1 MPASAGFLISPAMNK
16 SPAPSVYFIGLGALG
31 ILYAKAIENALGKH
45 SVTFAAD
52 KKRCERYRQEE
63 IYLNDQRC
71 FFNFVTPDES
81 SVPAD
86 FLFFSVKGTALDDAI
101 KTAAPLVNENTVI
114 ISLLNGIS
122 SEEILKK
129 AFPQANVLYCIGQ
142 KMDALKQ
149 GSKVIYRDLG
159 ELCIGIPKN
168 NQNPKLEAALRRTE
182 GFFDSI
188 SLPYVSEED
197 IIHRMWCKWM
207 LNVGVNQAVMINEGK
222 FRTVHQEG
230 APRETMKAAMREVL
244 ALSQKNGVC
253 LTEDEYLQYLGIIDK
268 LNPEGMPSMRQDGV
282 NKRRS
287 EVEMFAGTVVAL
299 GKELGVPTPVN
310 EKILQEV
317 REMESNY

>member
-1 MPASAGFLISPAMNK
+1 M
-16 SPAPSVYFIGLGALG
+16 
-31 ILYAKAIENALGKH
+31 
-45 SVTFAAD
+45 
-52 KKRCERYRQEE
+52 
-63 IYLNDQRC
+63 
-71 FFNFVTPDES
+71 
-81 SVPAD
+81 
-86 FLFFSVKGTALDDAI
+86 
-101 KTAAPLVNENTVI
+101 
-114 ISLLNGIS
+114 LNGIS

-182 GFFDSI
+182 DFFDSI

-310 EKILQEV
+310 EKILQKV